1 MFKPATRPVTWA
13 ACVALAMSAVAFGP
27 LSAAAQ
33 DENPVVATVNGEEIR
48 RDEVIDAIRRMP
60 PQLQQQIQQIPPD
73 VLLPGLAREVAIDR
87 LIAARGYADNL
98 QDSDEIK
105 QRVAEAE
112 RNIVRDFWLEQSIE
126 ERMSEEAV
134 ATAYEEF
141 VAEYLVANPPVDEVR
156 ARHILVETE
165 DAGKALIER
174 LKAGEDFA
182 ELAMELST
190 GPTGPN
196 GGDLGYF
203 TKDRMVPE
211 FGEAAFSMDAGEYSE
226 TPVQTDFGW
235 HVILVEDRRLT
246 QPPALDDVRG
256 QIEGRLADQ
265 YVQEI
270 RADLLEAAEIVVFG
284 PDGEPLET
292 GSTDP

>member
-13 ACVALAMSAVAFGP
+13 ACVALAIFAVVLGP
-27 LSAAAQ
+27 LPAAAQ

-73 VLLPGLAREVAIDR
+73 VLIPGLAREVAIDR

-98 QDSDEIK
+98 QDSEEIK

-112 RNIVRDFWLEQSIE
+112 RNIVRDFWLEQSIQ

-134 ATAYEEF
+134 ETAYEEF
-141 VAEYLVANPPVDEVR
+141 VAEYIVANPPQDEVR

-165 DAGKALIER
+165 DEGKSLVER
-174 LKAGEDFA
+174 LKDGEDFA

-190 GPTGPN
+190 GPSGPR

-203 TKDRMVPE
+203 TQEQMVPE
-211 FGEAAFSMDAGEYSE
+211 FAEAAFSMDAGEFSE
-226 TPVQTDFGW
+226 APVQTQFGW

-246 QPPALDDVRG
+246 QPPVLEAVRE

-270 RADLLEAAEIVVFG
+270 RASLLEDAEIVVFG
-284 PDGEPLET
+284 PDGEPLESD
-292 GSTDP
+292 STDP

>member
-1 MFKPATRPVTWA
+1 MFKPAMRPVSWA
-13 ACVALAMSAVAFGP
+13 ACVALAMSATVLGP
-27 LSAAAQ
+27 LPAAAQ
-33 DENPVVATVNGEEIR
+33 DENPIVATVNGEEIR
-48 RDEVIDAIRRMP
+48 RDEVIDAIRQMP
-60 PQLQQQIQQIPPD
+60 PQLQQQIQQIPPN
-73 VLLPGLAREVAIDR
+73 VLIPGLAREVAVDR
-87 LIAARGYADNL
+87 LITARGYADNL
-98 QDSDEIK
+98 QDLEEIRE
-105 QRVAEAE
+105 RVAEAE
-112 RNIVRDFWLEQSIE
+112 RGIVRDFWLERSIA

-134 ATAYEEF
+134 ETAYEEF
-141 VAEYLVANPPVDEVR
+141 VAEYLVANPPQDEVR

-165 DAGKALIER
+165 DEGKSLIER

-190 GPTGPN
+190 GPSGPR

-226 TPVQTDFGW
+226 APVQTEYGW

-246 QPPALDDVRG
+246 QPPTLEVVRE

-265 YVQEI
+265 FVQEI
-270 RADLLEAAEIVVFG
+270 RASLIEDAEIVVFG
-284 PDGEPLET
+284 PDGEPVGGE
-292 GSTDP
+292 STDP